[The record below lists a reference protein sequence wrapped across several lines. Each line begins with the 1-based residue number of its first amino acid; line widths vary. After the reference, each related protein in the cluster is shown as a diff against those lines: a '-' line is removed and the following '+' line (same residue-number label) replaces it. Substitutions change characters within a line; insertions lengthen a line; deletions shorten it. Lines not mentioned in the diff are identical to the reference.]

1 MNLRPL
7 TLLAAL
13 MLVTGCASIDTAAE
27 GVKRY
32 CSAFTWPERM
42 AIRER
47 VNEKVYPH
55 KVVIDCA
62 GVK

>member
-1 MNLRPL
+1 MNIKPL
-7 TLLAAL
+7 LLLAA
-13 MLVTGCASIDTAAE
+13 MLPACASIDTAAD

-32 CSAFTWPERM
+32 CAAFTWPERM

-62 GVK
+62 GNSK

>member
-1 MNLRPL
+1 MRT
-7 TLLAAL
+7 TLLCLA
-13 MLVTGCASIDTAAE
+13 LVTLPGCASIDTAVE

-47 VNEKVYPH
+47 VNEKVAPH
-55 KVVIDCA
+55 EIVIDCE
-62 GVK
+62 GSPK